1 MSRLKDETGHIY
13 GNLTVLS
20 RAENNSKG
28 QAMWNC
34 LCSCGKVKI
43 YSGSTLRR
51 GQATSCGNC
60 DIKRQRCAKI
70 GKSNF
75 IDLTGQRFGKLVVLE
90 QTQKPDYVNRQT
102 IYWKCKC
109 DCGNYHIAEGTNL
122 RRGNVLSCGCLK
134 SKGEEKISSILN
146 SFQINYRPQYTED
159 RFKLSTGYLP
169 HYDFAIFDKDDNLL
183 CLLEYHGEQHYKYYS
198 NKNTWN
204 NKENFLKT
212 QRRDEE
218 KKEICE
224 KLKIKLYVISYKDF
238 DKLEK
243 IIYNIIKEIN
253 R

>member
-51 GQATSCGNC
+51 GQATSSGNC
-60 DIKRQRCAKI
+60 DIKRQRYEKKK
-70 GKSNF
+70 KSNF

-224 KLKIKLYVISYKDF
+224 KLKIKLYIISYKDF

>member
-1 MSRLKDETGHIY
+1 M
-13 GNLTVLS
+13 
-20 RAENNSKG
+20 
-28 QAMWNC
+28 
-34 LCSCGKVKI
+34 
-43 YSGSTLRR
+43 
-51 GQATSCGNC
+51 
-60 DIKRQRCAKI
+60 
-70 GKSNF
+70 
-75 IDLTGQRFGKLVVLE
+75 
-90 QTQKPDYVNRQT
+90 
-102 IYWKCKC
+102 
-109 DCGNYHIAEGTNL
+109 
-122 RRGNVLSCGCLK
+122 K

-212 QRRDEE
+212 QRRDGE

-253 R
+253 G